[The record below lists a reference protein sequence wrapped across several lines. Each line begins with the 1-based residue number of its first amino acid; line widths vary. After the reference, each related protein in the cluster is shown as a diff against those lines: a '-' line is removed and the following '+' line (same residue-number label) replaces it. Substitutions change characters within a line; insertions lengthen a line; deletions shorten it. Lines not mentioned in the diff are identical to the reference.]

1 MVAYSASLHCPLN
14 YHSHVEADDYGHSLT
29 PPRQI
34 CRAGVELCLASW
46 CEAFCAAERSYP
58 EQSPE
63 WYDGVEIAVGWNG
76 FSQIPV
82 IDKGRANRHARG
94 LFHFCD
100 FGSNLVYDTFLD
112 TGSPLDFHHAL
123 RTLRLQ
129 QQIDLVSNTL
139 RTILAVWRCRI
150 DQRIFKMQIR
160 QQFCIMVC
168 LLYRKNSCLHPY
180 FHENAVIIS
189 YFAYL
194 VQ

>member
-1 MVAYSASLHCPLN
+1 MSDFIATLN
-14 YHSHVEADDYGHSLT
+14 YHSHIEADDCGHSLT

-123 RTLRLQ
+123 RTLRRGSWQHCQ
-129 QQIDLVSNTL
+129 QLGNLL
-139 RTILAVWRCRI
+139 RVAGGVGSDAAAEAVDGRDKAVQLDIVDSKDRECGMVESRQKCRARF
-150 DQRIFKMQIR
+150 DEANR
-160 QQFCIMVC
+160 
-168 LLYRKNSCLHPY
+168 P
-180 FHENAVIIS
+180 
-189 YFAYL
+189 
-194 VQ
+194 

>member
-1 MVAYSASLHCPLN
+1 LPN
-14 YHSHVEADDYGHSLT
+14 YHSHVEADDCGHSLT
-29 PPRQI
+29 PPPQI

-46 CEAFCAAERSYP
+46 REAFCAAERSYP

-82 IDKGRANRHARG
+82 IDKGRANRHAGG

-100 FGSNLVYDTFLD
+100 FGSNFVYDTFLD

-139 RTILAVWRCRI
+139 RTITETR
-150 DQRIFKMQIR
+150 
-160 QQFCIMVC
+160 
-168 LLYRKNSCLHPY
+168 SCLPSQNRAQSLSDSSGTTMSR
-180 FHENAVIIS
+180 ERRP
-189 YFAYL
+189 
-194 VQ
+194 

>member
-1 MVAYSASLHCPLN
+1 MLKPTTEITPSHRRDKSAAL
-14 YHSHVEADDYGHSLT
+14 
-29 PPRQI
+29 
-34 CRAGVELCLASW
+34 GVERRLASRR
-46 CEAFCAAERSYP
+46 EAFCAAERSYP

-160 QQFCIMVC
+160 QQFCIMVNDEIF
-168 LLYRKNSCLHPY
+168 KSKS
-180 FHENAVIIS
+180 F
-189 YFAYL
+189 
-194 VQ
+194 